1 MSEVTGQ
8 DPKAGDGPQF
18 DIQKVYCKDIS
29 LETPNSPQVF
39 REDWRPDVNVQLNSE
54 AEQLGEGFFEV
65 TLAVTVTATVEDER
79 TAFLVEIHQAGIF
92 AISGMGEEELGPVLG
107 SLCPGILFPYAREAV
122 SDLITRA
129 GFPPLVLSPVNFDA
143 LYYGQVMEEQQ
154 G

>member
-79 TAFLVEIHQAGIF
+79 TAFLVEIHQAGILLF
-92 AISGMGEEELGPVLG
+92 AVWAKKS
-107 SLCPGILFPYAREAV
+107 
-122 SDLITRA
+122 
-129 GFPPLVLSPVNFDA
+129 
-143 LYYGQVMEEQQ
+143 
-154 G
+154 

>member
-92 AISGMGEEELGPVLG
+92 CYSRYGRRRVRPVLG

-129 GFPPLVLSPVNFDA
+129 GFPPLVLSPVNFRCP
-143 LYYGQVMEEQQ
+143 LL
-154 G
+154 

>member
-92 AISGMGEEELGPVLG
+92 AIRGMGEEELGPVLG

-143 LYYGQVMEEQQ
+143 LYYSQVMEGQQ